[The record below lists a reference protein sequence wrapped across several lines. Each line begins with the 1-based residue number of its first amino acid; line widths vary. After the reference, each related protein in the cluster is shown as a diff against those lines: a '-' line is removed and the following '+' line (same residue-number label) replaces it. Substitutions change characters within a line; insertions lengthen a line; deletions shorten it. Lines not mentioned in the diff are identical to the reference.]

1 MASIWHPH
9 GQIEWIE
16 VWILDQA
23 KDDDSLVAEW
33 IIIPYVLEKSS
44 ATNHQRN
51 CGIPESYNLMW
62 RALHAV

>member
-1 MASIWHPH
+1 M
-9 GQIEWIE
+9 Q
-16 VWILDQA
+16 ILDQA